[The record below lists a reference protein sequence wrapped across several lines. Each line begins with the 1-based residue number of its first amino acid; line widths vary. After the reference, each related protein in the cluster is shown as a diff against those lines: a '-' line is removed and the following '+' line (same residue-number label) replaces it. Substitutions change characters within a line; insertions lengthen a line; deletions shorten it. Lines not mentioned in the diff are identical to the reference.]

1 MNNFTYKGR
10 GLMTWLKTLL
20 PMVLFAVVILVIYNV
35 AKPYLLSKIKI
46 NKWIVLVLA
55 ILSLFLPNIIMAQ
68 SGINPQSNQFLV
80 WVPSGFFILFFLWFM
95 DISGF
100 GRKGVKNNTTSF
112 DKKNNKKDVVIKPKA
127 KPNRVKNKNN

>member
-1 MNNFTYKGR
+1 MNYFTYKGR

-68 SGINPQSNQFLV
+68 SGINPQSNKFLV

-100 GRKGVKNNTTSF
+100 GNKGFKNNTASF

>member
-1 MNNFTYKGR
+1 
-10 GLMTWLKTLL
+10 MTWLKTLL

-68 SGINPQSNQFLV
+68 SGINPKSNQFLV
-80 WVPSGFFILFFLWFM
+80 WIPSGFFILFFLWFM

-100 GRKGVKNNTTSF
+100 GNKGFRNNTSSV
-112 DKKNNKKDVVIKPKA
+112 DKKNNKKDVIIKPKA